1 MEDELMSYKDTYLKL
16 SDFGRELLNK
26 KSLADGIPLISKY
39 AKDVIHAQRCSIFIY
54 DAATNELKTTLADGI
69 EEILM
74 NADKGVVGHTIK
86 EKKPLIVNDP
96 YTNKYFLSD
105 IDENSGFMT
114 QNLITA
120 PIFNSQREIVGV
132 LELLNK
138 KGGYD
143 NEDKKFM
150 IFFAHYISGFLE
162 LITRIGE
169 ET

>member
-1 MEDELMSYKDTYLKL
+1 MSYKDTYLKL

-39 AKDVIHAQRCSIFIY
+39 AKEVLSSQRCSIFIY
-54 DAATNELKTTLADGI
+54 NAATNELKTTLADGI
-69 EEILM
+69 KEILIDA
-74 NADKGVVGHTIK
+74 NKGVVGHTLN

-96 YTNKYFLSD
+96 YTNIHFLSD
-105 IDENSGFMT
+105 IDEDSGFMT
-114 QNLITA
+114 HNLITA

-138 KGGYD
+138 KGGYND
-143 NEDKKFM
+143 EDKKFM

-162 LITRIGE
+162 LVTRMDE
-169 ET
+169 EK